1 MRFMSLSF
9 YELWLYGV
17 AILILFLTPGPVW
30 VAIIARALASGF
42 HGIWPLALGVALGDF
57 IWPLAAMAG
66 MGVLTGL
73 NAHFLDNLVLNYL
86 AYIAAIIFFVMGF
99 MLIRHADSQPARLTR
114 LTRPSRQNF
123 LAGFSA
129 GALIIISNPKAILF
143 YMGVLPGFFDLR
155 AITLADALAVSFV
168 SMGIPFC
175 GNIMLGLM
183 VGTSRSILD
192 TPKNLKR
199 LNITS
204 GILLIGVG
212 VAILFS
218 KL

>member
-42 HGIWPLALGVALGDF
+42 HGIWPLALGVAVGDF

-66 MGVLTGL
+66 VGVLVSL
-73 NAHFLDNLVLNYL
+73 NAHFLNYL
-86 AYIAAIIFFVMGF
+86 AFIAAIIFFVMGF

-168 SMGIPFC
+168 SMGVPFC

-183 VGTSRSILD
+183 VGTSRTILD

>member
-66 MGVLTGL
+66 VGVLVSL
-73 NAHFLDNLVLNYL
+73 NAHFLNYL
-86 AYIAAIIFFVMGF
+86 AFIAAIIFFVMGF

-114 LTRPSRQNF
+114 LTRPSRQGF

-168 SMGIPFC
+168 SMGVPFC

-212 VAILFS
+212 VAILLS

>member
-30 VAIIARALASGF
+30 VAIIARTLASGF

-66 MGVLTGL
+66 VGVLVSL
-73 NAHFLDNLVLNYL
+73 NAHFLNYL
-86 AYIAAIIFFVMGF
+86 AFIAAIIFFVMGF

-114 LTRPSRQNF
+114 LTRPSRQGF

-212 VAILFS
+212 IAILLS

>member
-66 MGVLTGL
+66 VGVLVSL
-73 NAHFLDNLVLNYL
+73 NAHFLDYL
-86 AYIAAIIFFVMGF
+86 AFIAAIIFFVMGF

-168 SMGIPFC
+168 SMGVPFC

-212 VAILFS
+212 VAILLS

>member
-1 MRFMSLSF
+1 MRFMSLSL
-9 YELWLYGV
+9 YELWLYGL

-30 VAIIARALASGF
+30 VAIIARAIASGF
-42 HGIWPLALGVALGDF
+42 HGIWPLALGVAVGDF

-66 MGVLTGL
+66 VGVLVSL
-73 NAHFLDNLVLNYL
+73 NAHFLNYL
-86 AYIAAIIFFVMGF
+86 AFIAAAIFFVMGA
-99 MLIRHADSQPARLTR
+99 MLIRHADVQPERMTR
-114 LTRPSRQNF
+114 LTRQGF
-123 LAGFSA
+123 LAGFTA

-168 SMGIPFC
+168 SMGVPFC
-175 GNIMLGLM
+175 GNIILGLM

-192 TPKNLKR
+192 KPKNLKR
-199 LNITS
+199 LNVTS

-212 VAILFS
+212 IAILFS

>member
-57 IWPLAAMAG
+57 IWPLAALAG
-66 MGVLTGL
+66 VGVLVSL
-73 NAHFLDNLVLNYL
+73 NAHFLNYL
-86 AYIAAIIFFVMGF
+86 AFIAAIIFFVMGF
-99 MLIRHADSQPARLTR
+99 MLIRHADSPPARMTR

-168 SMGIPFC
+168 SMGVPFC

-204 GILLIGVG
+204 GFLLIGVG
-212 VAILFS
+212 VAILLS

>member
-66 MGVLTGL
+66 VGVLVSL
-73 NAHFLDNLVLNYL
+73 NAHFLNYL
-86 AYIAAIIFFVMGF
+86 AFIAAIIFFVMGF
-99 MLIRHADSQPARLTR
+99 MLIRHADSPPARLTH

-168 SMGIPFC
+168 SMGVPFC

-183 VGTSRSILD
+183 VGTSRTILD

-212 VAILFS
+212 IAILLS

>member
-66 MGVLTGL
+66 VGVLVSL
-73 NAHFLDNLVLNYL
+73 NAHFLDYL
-86 AYIAAIIFFVMGF
+86 AFIAAIIFFVMGF

-212 VAILFS
+212 IAILLS

>member
-66 MGVLTGL
+66 VGVLVSL
-73 NAHFLDNLVLNYL
+73 NTHFLNYL
-86 AYIAAIIFFVMGF
+86 AFIAAIIFFVMGF

-155 AITLADALAVSFV
+155 QFTLADALAVSFV
-168 SMGIPFC
+168 SMGVPFC

-183 VGTSRSILD
+183 VGTSRTILD

-212 VAILFS
+212 IAILLS

>member
-42 HGIWPLALGVALGDF
+42 HGIWPLALGVAVGDF

-66 MGVLTGL
+66 VGVLVSL
-73 NAHFLDNLVLNYL
+73 NAHFLNYL
-86 AYIAAIIFFVMGF
+86 AFIAAIIFFVMGF
-99 MLIRHADSQPARLTR
+99 MLIRHADSPPARMTR

-168 SMGIPFC
+168 SMGVPFC

-183 VGTSRSILD
+183 VDTSRTILD

-204 GILLIGVG
+204 GFLLIGVG
-212 VAILFS
+212 VAILLS

>member
-57 IWPLAAMAG
+57 IWPLAALAG
-66 MGVLTGL
+66 VGVLVSL
-73 NAHFLDNLVLNYL
+73 NAHFLNYL
-86 AYIAAIIFFVMGF
+86 AFIAAIIFFVMGF

-168 SMGIPFC
+168 SMGVPFC

-183 VGTSRSILD
+183 VGTSRTILD

-204 GILLIGVG
+204 GFLLIGVG
-212 VAILFS
+212 VAILLS
-218 KL
+218 KI

>member
-42 HGIWPLALGVALGDF
+42 HGIWPLALGVAVGDF

-66 MGVLTGL
+66 VGVLVSL
-73 NAHFLDNLVLNYL
+73 NAHFLNYL
-86 AYIAAIIFFVMGF
+86 AFIAAIIFFVMGG
-99 MLIRHADSQPARLTR
+99 MLIRHAASQPARLTR

-155 AITLADALAVSFV
+155 AITLADALAVSLV
-168 SMGIPFC
+168 SMGVPFC

-183 VGTSRSILD
+183 VGTSRTILD

-212 VAILFS
+212 IAILLS

>member
-1 MRFMSLSF
+1 
-9 YELWLYGV
+9 
-17 AILILFLTPGPVW
+17 
-30 VAIIARALASGF
+30 
-42 HGIWPLALGVALGDF
+42 
-57 IWPLAAMAG
+57 MAG
-66 MGVLTGL
+66 VGVLVSL
-73 NAHFLDNLVLNYL
+73 NAHFLNYL
-86 AYIAAIIFFVMGF
+86 AFIAAIIFFVMGF
-99 MLIRHADSQPARLTR
+99 MLIRHADLQPARLTR
-114 LTRPSRQNF
+114 LTRQGF
-123 LAGFSA
+123 LAGFCA

-212 VAILFS
+212 VAILLS

>member
-42 HGIWPLALGVALGDF
+42 HGVCPLALGVALGDF

-66 MGVLTGL
+66 VGVLVSL
-73 NAHFLDNLVLNYL
+73 NAHFLNYL
-86 AYIAAIIFFVMGF
+86 AFIAAIIFFVMGF

-143 YMGVLPGFFDLR
+143 YMGVLPGF
-155 AITLADALAVSFV
+155 
-168 SMGIPFC
+168 
-175 GNIMLGLM
+175 
-183 VGTSRSILD
+183 SICANS
-192 TPKNLKR
+192 P
-199 LNITS
+199 
-204 GILLIGVG
+204 
-212 VAILFS
+212 
-218 KL
+218 

>member
-42 HGIWPLALGVALGDF
+42 HGIWPLALGVALGVAVGDF

-66 MGVLTGL
+66 VGVLVSL
-73 NAHFLDNLVLNYL
+73 NAHFLNYL
-86 AYIAAIIFFVMGF
+86 AFIAAIIFFVMGF
-99 MLIRHADSQPARLTR
+99 MLIRHADSPPARMTR
-114 LTRPSRQNF
+114 LTRQGF
-123 LAGFSA
+123 LAGFCA

-175 GNIMLGLM
+175 GNIILGLM

-204 GILLIGVG
+204 GFLLIGVG
-212 VAILFS
+212 VAILLS
-218 KL
+218 KI

>member
-66 MGVLTGL
+66 VGVLVSL
-73 NAHFLDNLVLNYL
+73 NAHFLNYL
-86 AYIAAIIFFVMGF
+86 AFIAVIIFFVMGG
-99 MLIRHADSQPARLTR
+99 MLIRHADSPPARMTR

-155 AITLADALAVSFV
+155 AITLADALAVSLV
-168 SMGIPFC
+168 SMGVPFC

-183 VGTSRSILD
+183 VGTSRTILD

-212 VAILFS
+212 IAILLS

>member
-57 IWPLAAMAG
+57 IWPLAALAG
-66 MGVLTGL
+66 VGVLVSL
-73 NAHFLDNLVLNYL
+73 NAHFLNYL
-86 AYIAAIIFFVMGF
+86 AFIAAIIFFVMGF

-155 AITLADALAVSFV
+155 AITLADALAVSLV
-168 SMGIPFC
+168 SMGVPFC

-212 VAILFS
+212 IAILFS